1 MKVGDLVVYKPTI
14 FNNQPR
20 RPQLVTEVYEQT
32 YMGDMKLWIKLHGL
46 RHAHEA
52 SLFEVVSEAVNE
64 SR

>member
-14 FNNQPR
+14 FNDHPR
-20 RPQLVTEVYEQT
+20 RPQLVMEVYEQN
-32 YMGDMKLWIKLHGL
+32 MKFWIKLHGL
-46 RHAHEA
+46 KHAHEA